1 MNESIFA
8 KTLCSL
14 RTEAGETQE
23 TVAAA
28 LGISPKTLS
37 KWENGASEP
46 ELSLLCALADYY
58 GVSADRL
65 LGRNG
70 CEMSKEKQ
78 LDTELEPL
86 TRADAASHIF
96 ASNMTA
102 MHRLAHHFMN
112 HALNEPSPKT
122 AVPPQML
129 GGAARSVISSDTVYA
144 LGVNREALNLYVM
157 LCGNTENFA
166 WLSDDAVICRMAELF
181 AALSTPDA
189 IALLRTLNE
198 TDFPCD
204 FSAAFAAKKAGI
216 TEESAES
223 LLKAFTSFGIFCS
236 AEVAHLSDGDR
247 TVYHCEG
254 SGLLLTVLSLIYEQ
268 LYPINVNM
276 YAYHS
281 RCRLIAGKAEG
292 GAEV

>member
-8 KTLCSL
+8 QTLCFL
-14 RTEAGETQE
+14 RTASGETQE

-65 LGRNG
+65 LGRNS
-70 CEMSKEKQ
+70 CEMSKEEQ

-112 HALNEPSPKT
+112 YALNEASPTT
-122 AVPPQML
+122 AIPPQML
-129 GGAARSVISSDTVYA
+129 GGAARSVISSDTVYT
-144 LGVNREALNLYVM
+144 LGVNRDALNLYVM
-157 LCGNTENFA
+157 LCGNAENFA
-166 WLSDDAVICRMAELF
+166 WLSDETVLRRMAELF

-216 TEESAES
+216 TAEAAETILTS
-223 LLKAFTSFGIFCS
+223 LAPFGICL

-281 RCRLIAGKAEG
+281 RCRLIAGKTEG
-292 GAEV
+292 GAKA

>member
-65 LGRNG
+65 LGRNS
-70 CEMSKEKQ
+70 CEMSKEEQ

-102 MHRLAHHFMN
+102 MHRLTSHLIRHREAT
-112 HALNEPSPKT
+112 PTT

-129 GGAARSVISSDTVYA
+129 GGAARSVISSDTVYT

-166 WLSDDAVICRMAELF
+166 WLSDEAVICRMAELF

-223 LLKAFTSFGIFCS
+223 LLKVFTSFGIFCS

>member
-1 MNESIFA
+1 MNEHGFA
-8 KTLCSL
+8 QTLCSL
-14 RTEAGETQE
+14 RTDRGLTQE

-58 GVSADRL
+58 GVSVDRL
-65 LGRNG
+65 LGRKD
-70 CEMSKEKQ
+70 CEKSQ
-78 LDTELEPL
+78 ADALDEELALL
-86 TRADAASHIF
+86 TCADAASHIF
-96 ASNMTA
+96 ASNMIA
-102 MHRLAHHFMN
+102 MHRLTSHMISHR
-112 HALNEPSPKT
+112 ETTSTP

-129 GGAARSVISSDTVYA
+129 GGAARSLISSDTVYT
-144 LGVNREALNLYVM
+144 LGVNRDALNLYVM
-157 LCGNTENFA
+157 LCSNAENYA
-166 WLSDDAVICRMAELF
+166 WLYDDAVIRRMTELF
-181 AALSTPDA
+181 AALSSPDA
-189 IALLRTLNE
+189 IALLRTLNKS
-198 TDFPCD
+198 DFPCD

-216 TEESAES
+216 SEESAETI
-223 LLKAFTSFGIFCS
+223 LTNLASFGICS
-236 AEVAHLSDGDR
+236 AEVAHLADGDR

-281 RCRLIAGKAEG
+281 RCRLITDKTEG
-292 GAEV
+292 GAKV

>member
-65 LGRNG
+65 LGRNC
-70 CEMSKEKQ
+70 CEMSKEEQ
-78 LDTELEPL
+78 LNKELEPL

-102 MHRLAHHFMN
+102 MHRLTSHFISR
-112 HALNEPSPKT
+112 HSEASPTT
-122 AVPPQML
+122 AIPPQML
-129 GGAARSVISSDTVYA
+129 GGAARSVISSDTVYT

>member
-8 KTLCSL
+8 KTLYSL

-65 LGRNG
+65 LGRNC
-70 CEMSKEKQ
+70 CEMSKEEQ
-78 LDTELEPL
+78 LNKELEPL

-102 MHRLAHHFMN
+102 MHRLTSHLIRHR
-112 HALNEPSPKT
+112 ETSTTT
-122 AVPPQML
+122 AIPPQML

-216 TEESAES
+216 TAESAES

-281 RCRLIAGKAEG
+281 RCRMIAGKAEG

>member
-1 MNESIFA
+1 MNESVFA
-8 KTLCSL
+8 ETLCTL
-14 RTEAGETQE
+14 RTEAGLTQE

-65 LGRNG
+65 LGRNC
-70 CEMSKEKQ
+70 CEMSKEEQ
-78 LDTELEPL
+78 LNKELEPL

-102 MHRLAHHFMN
+102 MHRLTSHLIRHREA
-112 HALNEPSPKT
+112 SPIT

-129 GGAARSVISSDTVYA
+129 GGAARSVISSDTVYT

-166 WLSDDAVICRMAELF
+166 WLSDETVLRRMAELF
-181 AALSTPDA
+181 SALSTPDA

-216 TEESAES
+216 TAEAAETILTS
-223 LLKAFTSFGIFCS
+223 LAPFGICP
-236 AEVAHLSDGDR
+236 AEVAHLADGDR

-276 YAYHS
+276 YAYHA
-281 RCRLIAGKAEG
+281 RCRLIAGTTEG
-292 GAEV
+292 GAKA

>member
-14 RTEAGETQE
+14 RTESGETQE

-65 LGRNG
+65 LGRNC
-70 CEMSKEKQ
+70 CEMSKEEQ
-78 LDTELEPL
+78 LNKELEPL

-96 ASNMTA
+96 AANMTA

-129 GGAARSVISSDTVYA
+129 GGAARSVISSDTVYT

-157 LCGNTENFA
+157 LCGNTGNFA

-216 TEESAES
+216 TAEAAETILTS
-223 LLKAFTSFGIFCS
+223 LAPFGICP
-236 AEVAHLSDGDR
+236 AEVAHLADGDR

-281 RCRLIAGKAEG
+281 RCRLIAGKTEG
-292 GAEV
+292 GAKA

>member
-8 KTLCSL
+8 QTLCTL
-14 RTEAGETQE
+14 RTEAGLTQE

-28 LGISPKTLS
+28 LEISPKTLS

-65 LGRNG
+65 LGRNC
-70 CEMSKEKQ
+70 CEMSKEEQ

-112 HALNEPSPKT
+112 YALNEASPKT
-122 AVPPQML
+122 AVPSPML
-129 GGAARSVISSDTVYA
+129 GGAARSLISSETVYA
-144 LGVNREALNLYVM
+144 LGVNRDALNLYVM
-157 LCGNTENFA
+157 LCGNTENYA
-166 WLSDDAVICRMAELF
+166 WLYDDAVICRMAELF

-189 IALLRTLNE
+189 IALLRVLN
-198 TDFPCD
+198 TSDFPCD

-216 TEESAES
+216 TAEAAETILTS
-223 LLKAFTSFGIFCS
+223 LAPFGICP
-236 AEVAHLSDGDR
+236 AEIAHLADGDR

-292 GAEV
+292 GAKA